1 MKNIA
6 APIDGTFNATA
17 ALTLDSI
24 KGLVAFLN
32 QATYLIKPHRSIT
45 TNIFLTRPYLP
56 VRPTLLTMDTGDGSV
71 SKSFIV
77 LVIVLTFLSFFFL

>member
-24 KGLVAFLN
+24 KGLVAF
-32 QATYLIKPHRSIT
+32 AKPTHIS
-45 TNIFLTRPYLP
+45 
-56 VRPTLLTMDTGDGSV
+56 DEAA
-71 SKSFIV
+71 
-77 LVIVLTFLSFFFL
+77 